1 MNEEEEDILNTASR
15 NLIDNSIRS
24 KDYGSRK
31 LQNNRQSLLQ
41 QDESSSKK
49 NGKVLMEER
58 DNRISQLETGI
69 RDIQSY
75 FSCRPSRKQEDVKI
89 PLPPSHPPPPP
100 IQNCQKRRTSYKG
113 SQQPNQRK
121 IKVLEEGEQLP
132 VPSRRKI
139 KPDPRP
145 QENYET
151 SLNDPITIEDIQRYR
166 QSTYVSEWA
175 ARQNTLLKS
184 LRDSSTKLHEMMH
197 SLVLKIAEQKQ
208 QIDLYKLRSI
218 GRPNIRLMSV
228 SHPPTEKWTP
238 FRGRDTDDFYA
249 ADTSEEEHDA
259 FGSKKSERK
268 KRKKILKRRGKRK
281 TSGKSH
287 RLERPIQKQTTKKP
301 RKKPAKKK
309 EQTQSKTK

>member
-1 MNEEEEDILNTASR
+1 MNEEEQDILNTASR
-15 NLIDNSIRS
+15 SLIDNSIRS
-24 KDYGSRK
+24 KDYGDRK
-31 LQNNRQSLLQ
+31 LQNKHQSSVQQQQQ
-41 QDESSSKK
+41 QDESSKK

-58 DNRISQLETGI
+58 DNRISQLETGV

-75 FSCRPSRKQEDVKI
+75 FSCRYSRKQEDMKI

-100 IQNCQKRRTSYKG
+100 IQNCQKKRTNYKG
-113 SQQPNQRK
+113 SQQNQRR
-121 IKVLEEGEQLP
+121 IKVLEEGEQP
-132 VPSRRKI
+132 PIVRRKI
-139 KPDPRP
+139 KPDPSS
-145 QENYET
+145 QENYEQ
-151 SLNDPITIEDIQRYR
+151 SASDPITVEDIQRYR

-175 ARQNTLLKS
+175 ARQNSLLKS
-184 LRDSSTKLHEMMH
+184 LRESSTKLHEMFN
-197 SLVLKIAEQKQ
+197 SLILIIAEQKQ

-238 FRGRDTDDFYA
+238 FRGRETDDFYA

-268 KRKKILKRRGKRK
+268 KRKKILKKRGKRK

-287 RLERPIQKQTTKKP
+287 RPERPIQKKKKKP
-301 RKKPAKKK
+301 RKKSAKKK
-309 EQTQSKTK
+309 D